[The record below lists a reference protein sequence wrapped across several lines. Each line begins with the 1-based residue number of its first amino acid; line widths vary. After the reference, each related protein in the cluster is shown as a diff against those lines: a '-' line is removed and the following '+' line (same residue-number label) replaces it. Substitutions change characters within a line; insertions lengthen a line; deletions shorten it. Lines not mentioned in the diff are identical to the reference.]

1 MHRGAQRKE
10 TRGTIAMVTYAIPEI
25 HRPEPVAANEA
36 LLVAN
41 GDLRQSANEVCW
53 AAQAGLEE
61 MLTDAFR
68 AEGIAL
74 RRAHPYDAALK
85 HGFIHGQRMGMSVF
99 EHIHPEAPLVVA
111 EAVWQYSSHLLAG
124 LIAHRGPIL
133 TVANWSG
140 QWPGLVG
147 MLNLNGCLRKAGVKF
162 STLWSR
168 DFKDD
173 FARNGIRQWIKE
185 KTITHDHSHVH
196 PFVRRMA
203 RKAERELGTAL
214 AAELRSKKGL
224 LGVFDE
230 GCMGMFNAIVEDALM
245 NPAGI
250 YKERLSQSALYAA
263 MREVSAE
270 EAGKIRA
277 WLDAKGMKFSTG
289 PNEETDLTDAQILDQ
304 CRMYIA
310 ALRIADTFGCDA
322 VGIQYQQGLK
332 DIAPAS
338 DLVEGLLNNVDR
350 PPAYS
355 KDGRELYAARPLPHF
370 NEVDE
375 CAGIDALV
383 TNRVWTAMGF
393 DPATTLHDVRWGE
406 HYTGPSG
413 PDKKPDGRSPDKPH
427 IDDFVWLFQISGAVP
442 PSHLVGGYAGA
453 VSERQP
459 PMYFRLGGGT
469 IKGLSKPGEVVWSR
483 VFVEGGRLNVDLGR
497 ATAISLPEEETARRW
512 KQVTPQWPIMHA
524 LLHGVTQN
532 QFMARHPANHVQ
544 VAYAPT
550 TKDADR
556 ALAAKAMMFHEL
568 GLKVCLCGVEL

>member
-1 MHRGAQRKE
+1 MA
-10 TRGTIAMVTYAIPEI
+10 TYAVPETLT
-25 HRPEPVAANEA
+25 PEPVAANEV

-53 AAQAGLEE
+53 AAQANLEE
-61 MLTDAFR
+61 MLADAFR

-74 RRAHPYDAALK
+74 RRAHPYDASLK
-85 HGFIHGQRMGMSVF
+85 HGFIHGQRMGMNVF

-124 LIAHRGPIL
+124 LASHRGPIL

-147 MLNLNGCLRKAGVKF
+147 MLNLNGCLRKAGVGF
-162 STLWSR
+162 STLWSK

-173 FARNGIRQWIKE
+173 FFRRGLREWIKD
-185 KTITHDHSHVH
+185 KAVSHDASHVH
-196 PFVRRMA
+196 SFVRRKA
-203 RKAERELGTAL
+203 RKAERELGIGL
-214 AAELRSKKGL
+214 AVELRSKKAL

-230 GCMGMFNAIVEDALM
+230 GCMGMFNAIVEDGLM
-245 NPAGI
+245 NPTGI
-250 YKERLSQSALYAA
+250 YKERLSQSALFAA
-263 MREVSAE
+263 MRDVSAE
-270 EAGKIRA
+270 EAGKVRA
-277 WLDAKGMKFSTG
+277 WLDAKGMKFVTG
-289 PNEETDLTDAQILDQ
+289 PNETTDLTDAQILDQ

-310 ALRIADTFGCDA
+310 ALRIADEFGCDA

-332 DIAPAS
+332 DVAPAS

-350 PPAYS
+350 PPAFS
-355 KDGRELYAARPLPHF
+355 KDGRELYAGKALPHF

-383 TNRVWTAMGF
+383 TNRVWRAMGF

-406 HYTGPSG
+406 HYTGPSSE
-413 PDKKPDGRSPDKPH
+413 GRH
-427 IDDFVWLFQISGAVP
+427 IDEFVWLFQISGAVP
-442 PSHLVGGYAGA
+442 ASHLIGGYAGA

-469 IKGLSKPGEVVWSR
+469 LKGLSKPGEVVWSR
-483 VFVEGGRLNVDLGR
+483 VFVEGGKLNVDLGR
-497 ATAISLPEEETARRW
+497 ATAISLPEAETQRRW
-512 KQVTPQWPIMHA
+512 KEVTPQWPIMHA

-532 QFMARHPANHVQ
+532 QFMARHPANHVN

-550 TKDADR
+550 AKDADR
-556 ALAAKAMMFHEL
+556 ALAAKAMAFHEL
-568 GLKVCLCGVEL
+568 GLKVSLCGVE

>member
-1 MHRGAQRKE
+1 MA
-10 TRGTIAMVTYAIPEI
+10 AYAIPEVFT
-25 HRPEPVAANEA
+25 PEAVQANEA

-61 MLTDAFR
+61 MLTAAFR
-68 AEGIAL
+68 AEGVTL
-74 RRAHPYDAALK
+74 RRAHPYDAKLK
-85 HGFIHGQRMGMSVF
+85 HGFIHGQRMGMKVF
-99 EHIHPEAPLVVA
+99 EHIHPDAPLVVA

-124 LIAHRGPIL
+124 LQSHRGPIL

-147 MLNLNGCLRKAGVKF
+147 MLNLNGCLRKAGIKF
-162 STLWSR
+162 STLWTK
-168 DFKDD
+168 DFKDE
-173 FARNGIRQWIKE
+173 FFQRGLRQWIME
-185 KTITHDHSHVH
+185 KTVTHDASHVREFT
-196 PFVRRMA
+196 PGRVGD
-203 RKAERELGTAL
+203 AERALGVVL
-214 AAELRSKKGL
+214 AAELRSKKAL

-245 NPAGI
+245 NPTGI
-250 YKERLSQSALYAA
+250 YKERFSQSALFAA
-263 MREVSAE
+263 MCEVTAD
-270 EAGKIRA
+270 EAGKVRA
-277 WLDAKGMKFSTG
+277 WLDARGMKFATG
-289 PNEETDLTDAQILDQ
+289 SNEATDLTDAQILEQ

-310 ALRIADTFGCDA
+310 ALRIADEFGCDA

-338 DLVEGLLNNVDR
+338 DLVEGLLNNVER

-355 KDGRELYAARPLPHF
+355 KNGRELYAGKPLPHF

-375 CAGIDALV
+375 CAGVDALV

-406 HYTGPSG
+406 HYKGE
-413 PDKKPDGRSPDKPH
+413 D

-442 PSHLVGGYAGA
+442 ASHLVGGYAGA

-469 IKGLSKPGEVVWSR
+469 LKGLSKPGEVVWSR
-483 VFVEGGRLNVDLGR
+483 VFVEHGRLNVDLGR
-497 ATAISLPEEETARRW
+497 ASAISLPEEETNRRW
-512 KQVTPQWPIMHA
+512 KEVTPQWPIMHA

-532 QFMARHPANHVQ
+532 QFMARHPANHVN

-550 TKDADR
+550 AADADR
-556 ALAAKAMMFHEL
+556 ALAAKATMFGEM
-568 GLKVCLCGVEL
+568 GLDVHLCGVAL